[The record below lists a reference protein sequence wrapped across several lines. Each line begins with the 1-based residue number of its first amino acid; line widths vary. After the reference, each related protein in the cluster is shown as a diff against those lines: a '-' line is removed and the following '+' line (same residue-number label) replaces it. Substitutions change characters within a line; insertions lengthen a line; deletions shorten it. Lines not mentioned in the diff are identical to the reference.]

1 MRTRGVFPL
10 YSNISSL
17 LVAVSQLSGPAAV
30 NRRVAVSPTCVPIA
44 NAAAAT
50 QAGMRMAVVLRR
62 VAVSQTF
69 SGPAA
74 VNKRATCSR
83 FADKEQRRGLA
94 AGQEKVGPWPVVQPE
109 QPKTDFS
116 SKTATIPASLTSYFT
131 SCCPSTSKITLK
143 KPTRTLCY
151 GYFLYPAC

>member
-74 VNKRATCSR
+74 VKQASNVQPVCR
-83 FADKEQRRGLA
+83 QRRGLA